1 VCEFP
6 KNRTWGKTYEVSK
19 FFFASRL
26 MSKKGLRLVYAI
38 FALPI
43 FSFIRRYTCIVAGH
57 TVCEFQKNCNK
68 EIKLINTHN
77 ANFWENGQKIG

>member
-1 VCEFP
+1 VNLRNIALGEKLMRFQI
-6 KNRTWGKTYEVSK
+6 
-19 FFFASRL
+19 FFASRL

-68 EIKLINTHN
+68 ETKLINTHN